1 MFFEKSYKINKA
13 VDVLFSNNKM
23 TLFIEDGREIAFPLE
38 WFPKLRNAP
47 LKQLNKWRFIGNGEG
62 IHWEE
67 LDEDLSVE
75 KLLE

>member
-1 MFFEKSYKINKA
+1 MNILINKINRA
-13 VDVLFSNNKM
+13 IDLVFANNKM
-23 TLFIEDGREIAFPLE
+23 TLFVEDGREVSFPLE
-38 WFPKLRNAP
+38 WFPKLSIATDS
-47 LKQLNKWRFIGNGEG
+47 QLNKWRFIGNGEG